1 MTSDLYVAPH
11 QTDNSGEV
19 DLNEFRAAMN
29 KLGLQWSEHDSGLL
43 STSLIASL
51 ITMNKLGLQLSEH
64 DSGLL
69 STSLI
74 VSLISDE

>member
-51 ITMNKLGLQLSEH
+51 I
-64 DSGLL
+64 SGP
-69 STSLI
+69 SMI
-74 VSLISDE
+74 VVCSPPL

>member
-43 STSLIASL
+43 STSLIACD
-51 ITMNKLGLQLSEH
+51 GLW
-64 DSGLL
+64 
-69 STSLI
+69 
-74 VSLISDE
+74 